1 MKYEKLRTSQIK
13 SVRALLLKKQNNTCP
28 LCEGKIGT
36 ARSKKRPALDHDHT
50 TGIIRDVLCIN
61 CNGMEGKIWNL
72 LRRMKK
78 GEASPF
84 FMRLSRFHILPSI
97 PLQLIHNTSRIIPVV
112 WSWSRAGLFFDLAV
126 PILPS
131 HKGQV
136 LFCFF
141 NSKALT
147 LFIWLVLSFSYF
159 IILSPPKSPVEKH

>member
-78 GEASPF
+78 GEA
-84 FMRLSRFHILPSI
+84 RNILVKLLEYYERHDHMP
-97 PLQLIHNTSRIIPVV
+97 H
-112 WSWSRAGLFFDLAV
+112 G
-126 PILPS
+126 PILHPT
-131 HKGQV
+131 H
-136 LFCFF
+136 L
-141 NSKALT
+141 NDA
-147 LFIWLVLSFSYF
+147 
-159 IILSPPKSPVEKH
+159 EKRDRRNLKQRKKRAEAKRNK